1 MGGGGGGGR
10 VGFSPTPLS
19 LHWSLCRLHLHLY
32 GQSTNEPLK
41 RVRGGIMTLPNGGG
55 GGSMDPEL
63 AGLSN
68 HELAAR
74 VKRAEAGVL
83 LIISARSTLM
93 RRTE

>member
-1 MGGGGGGGR
+1 
-10 VGFSPTPLS
+10 
-19 LHWSLCRLHLHLY
+19 
-32 GQSTNEPLK
+32 
-41 RVRGGIMTLPNGGG
+41 
-55 GGSMDPEL
+55 MDPEL